1 MTKNIVID
9 FMPPGMLEFNLADV
23 DETTEGTGYSPVGLD
38 DLQVD
43 RDVKTGEPLAYIAYN
58 FHQTFFDI
66 LRALDKVDFPQQ
78 YDIPE
83 ANLYNL
89 SLRQVLTWIYVHYVL
104 EKESESLEIA
114 A

>member
-9 FMPPGMLEFNLADV
+9 FMPPGMLEFSVADV
-23 DETTEGTGYSPVGLD
+23 TETTEGTGYGPVGLT

-66 LRALDKVDFPQQ
+66 LRAVDEADFPYR
-78 YDIPE
+78 YDVLE
-83 ANLYNL
+83 ADLHDL
-89 SLRQVLTWIYVHYVL
+89 SLHQVLTWIYVHYVL
-104 EKESESLEIA
+104 DREALKIA